1 MAESDLLFVYL
12 SLLRPVLDFAVPAYH
27 SLLTAAQS
35 LQLERLQLKAM
46 KIIYSHDTTYS
57 QAIEKSGILSL
68 EERRKELVL
77 NFALKTTKN
86 NRFADG
92 WFPKQPPCTYNVRK
106 QRVYKEFKARTER
119 QKRNPIFYMRKI
131 LNQYHDEL

>member
-12 SLLRPVLDFAVPAYH
+12 SVLRPVLDFAVPAYH

-106 QRVYKEFKARTER
+106 QRVYKKFKARTER